1 MLQNRLISNAEAQIM
16 EIEVASIKPA
26 GESIQGFGSSAQWGL
41 ASLLIRSVVFMA
53 SPVLLVFNTI
63 FSRQGRYGVPMGLAW
78 TASMIGVAAILAMGV
93 ASIVFG
99 TRGWLIAGRERQCP
113 ALAVAGTFM
122 SIAAVVSW
130 LIVSID
136 LIIVLA
142 TL

>member
-1 MLQNRLISNAEAQIM
+1 M

-26 GESIQGFGSSAQWGL
+26 GESIQGLGAGAQWGL
-41 ASLLIRSVVFMA
+41 ASLAIGSVVFIA
-53 SPVLLVFNTI
+53 SPVMLIFNSI
-63 FSRQGRYGVPMGLAW
+63 FSHQGRYGVPMGLAW
-78 TASMIGVAAILAMGV
+78 TASMIGVATILAIGI

-99 TRGWLIAGRERQCP
+99 SRGWLIAGRERQCP

-130 LIVSID
+130 LIVSVE